1 MGPEILAITRP
12 NCWGGRRIALYSAT
26 EPSTHNVAI
35 TQKVATTAF
44 FTDLDFAPTR
54 FAIDSPK

>member
-1 MGPEILAITRP
+1 
-12 NCWGGRRIALYSAT
+12 
-26 EPSTHNVAI
+26 VAI

-54 FAIDSPK
+54 FSIDPQNKWADYRRAQRGVNSRNVVLPPPTT